1 VYVRVR
7 ISTIAAVIIGL
18 SLILGCQSTGTRA
31 EDQARPVVT
40 GKVLAASPVTAGGVI
55 GPSPFV
61 GVADKVMPA
70 VVSIDTKRKVE
81 TGSGPQFEEPFGQLF
96 RNLIPDYQQPRE
108 YEVPGYAS
116 GFIFDKRGYV
126 VTNNHVVQD
135 AEEII
140 VRLLDGSE
148 YPATVVGSDPNTD
161 IAILKIE
168 TKGEPPVVNVGDSDA
183 IRVGDWAIAVGNPF
197 GRLEGT
203 VTVGVISA
211 KGRSALNIVGGAPA
225 LQDFIQTDASI
236 NFGNSGGPLVNID
249 GNAIGMNTAI
259 NPLGQGIGFAIPIN
273 LVKHVAEEIIK
284 YGKVSWGYL
293 GIFPQEITKDI
304 GDALNVD
311 PKSGILVGSVVE
323 DGPAA
328 KAGVK
333 TGDIILALDGDK
345 VGNVDQFRLKVAQ
358 AGVGKAVTLALRRG
372 DDRKTVTVKLAE
384 RPTDVAKAGEPSRPK
399 QDRLGLRVDDVKG
412 AEGRQVAPS
421 DVEGGVVVVTVDEG
435 SPAGEA
441 GLAPGDV
448 IQEVNGEHIGNLNNY
463 NELVNKALGRKDKP
477 VLFLVKRD
485 TVNRFVAVKPRQD

>member
-1 VYVRVR
+1 MRAR
-7 ISTIAAVIIGL
+7 ISTIVAVILGV
-18 SLILGCQSTGTRA
+18 SLMLGCQSSGTRA
-31 EDQARPVVT
+31 ADQGRAVET
-40 GKVLAASPVTAGGVI
+40 GKVAAAPQVTARGMI
-55 GPSPFV
+55 EPSPFV
-61 GVADKVMPA
+61 GVAEKVMPA
-70 VVSIDTKRKVE
+70 VVSIDTKRKVD
-81 TGSGPQFEEPFGQLF
+81 TGSEPQFEEPFGQLF
-96 RNLIPDYQQPRE
+96 RNLIPNYQQPRE

-126 VTNNHVVQD
+126 VTNNHVIQD
-135 AEEII
+135 AEEIV
-140 VRLLDGSE
+140 VRLIDGNE
-148 YPATVVGSDPNTD
+148 YKGTVVGSDPNTD
-161 IAILKIE
+161 IAIVKID
-168 TKGEPPVVNVGDSDA
+168 TKGEPAVVNIGDSDA
-183 IRVGDWAIAVGNPF
+183 IKVGDWAIAVGNPF

-236 NFGNSGGPLVNID
+236 NFGNSGGPLVNINGD
-249 GNAIGMNTAI
+249 AIGMNTAI

-273 LVKHVAEEIIK
+273 LVQHVADEIIK

-304 GDALNVD
+304 ADALSVD

-333 TGDIILALDGDK
+333 TGDIILALNGDK
-345 VGNVDQFRLKVAQ
+345 VANVDQFRLKVAQ
-358 AGVGKAVTLALRRG
+358 AGVGKEVTLDIRRG
-372 DDRKTVTVKLAE
+372 DERKSVSVKLAE
-384 RPTDVAKAGEPSRPK
+384 RPTEVAQAGSPSKPK
-399 QDRLGLRVDDVKG
+399 EDKLGLRVDDVQG
-412 AEGRQVAPS
+412 AEGHEVAPS
-421 DVEGGVVVVTVDEG
+421 GVDKGVVVVAVEDG
-435 SPAGEA
+435 SPAADA

-448 IQEVNGEHIGNLNNY
+448 IQEVNHQQVSNLGSY
-463 NELVNKALGRKDKP
+463 SELVNKALGRKDKP